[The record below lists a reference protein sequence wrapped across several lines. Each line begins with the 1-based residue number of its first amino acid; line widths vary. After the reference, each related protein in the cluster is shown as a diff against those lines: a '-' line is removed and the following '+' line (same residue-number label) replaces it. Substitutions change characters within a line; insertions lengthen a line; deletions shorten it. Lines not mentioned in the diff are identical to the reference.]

1 MGGPGDRERGACPP
15 QPHAAHQRP
24 PQDEDALGTRRSGLR
39 VLAPSRPL
47 PPVRPGGGCPGS
59 DWGPRTES
67 LRRAGSPGGGGVW
80 LPSEAGDRR
89 QGSPQRAFGPH
100 HCPWGPPG
108 GREGS
113 PQSDLS
119 AQRIEAKRTHP
130 LGRRLG
136 HGRRPG
142 FQRAVSGPGPWGAT
156 AVLGEGGGGAGAP
169 HLGFQLPLR
178 VQSASTRRWV
188 PNLGPS
194 TPRHSDQGQFEAEGP
209 EASRH
214 AGCPEEVAD
223 LSVRRPPL
231 SSPGLELPTES
242 H

>member
-1 MGGPGDRERGACPP
+1 MPPPAPRSTPAPPPRTKTPLAPDAPAYASSLPAGPSPPCGRVGAARAQTGAHGPSPCGGQAAREEGAC
-15 QPHAAHQRP
+15 
-24 PQDEDALGTRRSGLR
+24 
-39 VLAPSRPL
+39 
-47 PPVRPGGGCPGS
+47 GCP
-59 DWGPRTES
+59 PR
-67 LRRAGSPGGGGVW
+67 P
-80 LPSEAGDRR
+80 GDRR